1 MRLEIKMSENIA
13 YKKKCRFCHNYFM
26 VTHAGKTL
34 CSKCHAI
41 HYNLE
46 VEQESKI

>member
-1 MRLEIKMSENIA
+1 MVKIMGKHIA
-13 YKKKCRFCHNYFM
+13 YKKKCRFCHEYFM
-26 VTHAGKTL
+26 VTHSGKTL

-46 VEQESKI
+46 TEKKVQII